1 MSQRLSEKYERK
13 KLLKA
18 WARQARGEERV
29 LNLLAA
35 GRAQRATTLLY
46 EERHAEVNNALAAAW
61 VACRRLH
68 DCCADT
74 FLGWPFYELLTHIQ
88 RSIMDAPLTMSGTG
102 LKPYSDHILHPC
114 IVAQLGI
121 EVLRKA
127 EVSHNVLFMD
137 QVIHSLND
145 KVSCRDG
152 QVWEELSELADAV
165 EAHWYGELQVMP
177 EILLAGIPSLFS
189 PESSVRGTV
198 SQRVED
204 LWCTGA
210 LYHDVGYHIASVN
223 VILGEN
229 APRVGHTGSTY
240 SILESIRQSKTTGK
254 FEDQLWRFAARVSP
268 YDFDTLVAARECMF
282 QIQKLSLT
290 PEDYNDLLFVK
301 LGQLHP
307 FWSAE
312 ELIRTASDL
321 GESEAFETDPSGV
334 FQKQVMLA
342 LAAADV
348 CTHHILSLGD
358 LSEVEFRGPEEIQ
371 EMFRCLSVFQEQ
383 ARSLT
388 FNDWPLGFL
397 LHVLDSCDVLS
408 RIRLRKAETVRLR
421 DERGVVREIR
431 VAIVEEPG
439 KPVLQFD
446 SPGRSAGLSIGISG
460 VEMLT
465 DDDLTRFEFFQRIV
479 HNTAPRGRRNPV
491 IRVRLTEN

>member
-1 MSQRLSEKYERK
+1 MSRRLSEEYERK
-13 KLLKA
+13 GLLEA
-18 WARQARGEERV
+18 WAQQAVGEERV
-29 LNLLAA
+29 LNLLAS

-46 EERHAEVNNALAAAW
+46 EERHAVVTSALAAAW
-61 VACRRLH
+61 VTCRRLH

-88 RSIMDAPLTMSGTG
+88 RSIMDSPLTMSGTG
-102 LKPYSDHILHPC
+102 LKPYSDHILHSC

-127 EVSHNVLFMD
+127 KMSRDVLFMD

-145 KVSCRDG
+145 KVRRDG
-152 QVWEELSELADAV
+152 PGWKEISLLANAV
-165 EAHWYGELQVMP
+165 QAHWYEKPGIEP
-177 EILLAGIPSLFS
+177 DILLAGIPSLFN
-189 PESSVRGTV
+189 PESSVRGRV
-198 SQRVED
+198 CQRVEN
-204 LWCTGA
+204 LWCTSA

-229 APRVGHTGSTY
+229 APRAGQTGPTY

-254 FEDQLWRFAARVSP
+254 FEDLLWKVAASVSP
-268 YDFDTLVAARECMF
+268 YDFKLLVDARECMF
-282 QIQKLSLT
+282 KIQKLSLA

-307 FWSAE
+307 FWSAQ

-321 GESEAFETDPSGV
+321 GESEAFERDPSGV

-358 LSEVEFRGPEEIQ
+358 LSEMEIRGPAEIQ
-371 EMFRCLSVFQEQ
+371 EMFRYLAAFQEQ
-383 ARSLT
+383 AKDLT
-388 FNDWPLGFL
+388 FDDWPLGFL

-408 RIRLRKAETVRLR
+408 RIRLQKAETRRLR
-421 DERGVVREIR
+421 DEKGVVREIK
-431 VAIVEEPG
+431 ITITEEPG
-439 KPVLQFD
+439 ERALKFD
-446 SPGRSAGLSIGISG
+446 SPGTSASLSIGISG
-460 VEMLT
+460 VEMPT
-465 DDDLTRFEFFQRIV
+465 GDDLDRFEFFQHIV
-479 HNTAPRGRRNPV
+479 HNTNARGRRNPV